1 MTIITQAK
9 VEVRPNMES
18 ELLFHVAHFFFSFS
32 FFFFCLS
39 PGIPAVEQ
47 TQRSKN
53 ITPVRN
59 SGDPFVWVLCL
70 GADID
75 EKNRT

>member
-18 ELLFHVAHFFFSFS
+18 ELLFHAAYFSFFFFS
-32 FFFFCLS
+32 FFFCLS

-53 ITPVRN
+53 ITGQEFRGSSCV
-59 SGDPFVWVLCL
+59 
-70 GADID
+70 GALL
-75 EKNRT
+75 RS